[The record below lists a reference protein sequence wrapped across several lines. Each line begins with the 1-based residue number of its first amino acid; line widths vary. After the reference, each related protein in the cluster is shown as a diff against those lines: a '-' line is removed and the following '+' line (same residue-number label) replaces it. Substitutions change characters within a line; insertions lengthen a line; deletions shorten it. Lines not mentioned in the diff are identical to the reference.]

1 VSAGPTRRL
10 RLIRASVGGYL
21 NRMSSAEWYRGVVAG
36 TGRGPV
42 AWAARAALWWAR
54 LPYAAGVGVRNW
66 RFDRDPKRAARVAV
80 PVVCVGNLTL
90 GGTGK
95 TVAAEYVAGFYREL
109 GRQVVLVS
117 RGYGSDGG
125 PNDEAMVLEEN
136 LPDVPHLQGADRLAV
151 AGAAVEELEAD
162 VIVLDDGFQHRRLHR
177 DLDVVLLD
185 ATRPVTR
192 EYLFPR
198 GVLREP
204 VNSLRRAGFVLFTR
218 CDQAERLDEQRAW
231 LAKAFPHLQ
240 HATTAHAP
248 ISLIGPDGAEDLG
261 QLAGKC
267 VAVFSGIG
275 HPPAFVRT
283 VRQLGATVAATRE
296 FPDHHPYTRDD
307 VDDLSRWAA
316 ALPSEVD
323 TVLTTQKD
331 WVKLRVGELGGRR
344 LRAVRVGLK
353 VIEGEEAFQA
363 TLGAVLGDQTTEAS
377 E

>member
-1 VSAGPTRRL
+1 
-10 RLIRASVGGYL
+10 
-21 NRMSSAEWYRGVVAG
+21 MSSAEWYRGVIGG
-36 TGRGPV
+36 TRRGPV

-54 LPYAAGVGVRNW
+54 MPYAAGVGVRNW
-66 RFDRDPKRAARVAV
+66 RFDRDPHRAARVPV

-95 TVAAEYVAGFYREL
+95 TVAAEYVAGVYRDL
-109 GRQVVLVS
+109 GRQVALVS
-117 RGYGSDGG
+117 RGYSGTDGG

-136 LPDVPHLQGADRLAV
+136 LPDVPHLQGADRVAV
-151 AGAAVEELEAD
+151 ANAAVEELEAD

-185 ATRPVTR
+185 ATRPITR

-204 VNSLRRAGFVLFTR
+204 VSSLKRAGFVLFTR
-218 CDQAERLDEQRAW
+218 CDQADNLDEQREW
-231 LAKAFPHLQ
+231 LAKAFPQLP
-240 HATTAHAP
+240 HATTVHSP
-248 ISLIGPDGAEDLG
+248 VGLIGPDGMVLIEVS
-261 QLAGKC
+261 GKS

-275 HPPAFVRT
+275 HPPAFVNT
-283 VRQLGATVAATRE
+283 VRQLGATVTASRE

-307 VDDLSRWAA
+307 VDDLTRWAA
-316 ALPSEVD
+316 ALPSEVE

-353 VIEGEEAFQA
+353 VLEGEEAFQQK
-363 TLGAVLGDQTTEAS
+363 LRAVLGEQTAEAS

>member
-1 VSAGPTRRL
+1 
-10 RLIRASVGGYL
+10 
-21 NRMSSAEWYRGVVAG
+21 MSSAEWYRGVIGG
-36 TGRGPV
+36 TRRGPV
-42 AWAARAALWWAR
+42 AWATRAALWWAR

-66 RFDRDPKRAARVAV
+66 RYDRDPQRAARVPV

-95 TVAAEYVAGFYREL
+95 TVAAEYVAGYYREL

-117 RGYGSDGG
+117 RGYGGTDGG

-136 LPDVPHLQGADRLAV
+136 LPDVPHLQGVDRTAV
-151 AGAAVEELEAD
+151 ATAAVEELEAD

-204 VNSLRRAGFVLFTR
+204 VASLKRAGFVLFTR
-218 CDQAERLDEQRAW
+218 CDQAERVDEQRAW
-231 LAKAFPHLQ
+231 LTNAFPHLP

-248 ISLIGPDGAEDLG
+248 VSLIGPDGAEDLES
-261 QLAGKC
+261 LAGKA

-275 HPPAFVRT
+275 HPPAFVQT
-283 VRQLGATVAATRE
+283 VGQLGAMVVASRE
-296 FPDHHPYTRDD
+296 FPDHHPYTRAD
-307 VDDLSRWAA
+307 VDDLTRWAA
-316 ALPSEVD
+316 GLPSEVG
-323 TVLTTQKD
+323 TILTTQKD
-331 WVKLRVGELGGRR
+331 WVKLRIGEMGGRN
-344 LRAVRVGLK
+344 LRAVRVGLR
-353 VIEGEEAFQA
+353 VLAGEEVFRQK
-363 TLGAVLGDQTTEAS
+363 LQSVLGEQATEAS

>member
-1 VSAGPTRRL
+1 
-10 RLIRASVGGYL
+10 
-21 NRMSSAEWYRGVVAG
+21 MSSAEWYHGVIWG
-36 TGRGPV
+36 TRRGPV

-66 RFDRDPKRAARVAV
+66 RFDRHPERAARVPV

-95 TVAAEYVAGFYREL
+95 TVAAEYVTAFYREL
-109 GRQVVLVS
+109 GRQVALVS
-117 RGYGSDGG
+117 RGYGGTDGG

-136 LPDVPHLQGADRLAV
+136 LPDVPHLQGADRVVV
-151 AGAAVEELEAD
+151 ASAAVEELEAD

-185 ATRPVTR
+185 ATRPITR

-198 GVLREP
+198 GTLREP
-204 VNSLRRAGFVLFTR
+204 VGSLKRAGFVLFTR
-218 CDQAERLDEQRAW
+218 CDQADNLDEQRAW

-248 ISLIGPDGAEDLG
+248 VGLIGPDGMEPIEVS
-261 QLAGKC
+261 GKS

-283 VRQLGATVAATRE
+283 VRQLGANVLAGRE

-307 VDDLSRWAA
+307 VDDLNRWAA
-316 ALPSEVD
+316 ALPGEVE

-331 WVKLRVGELGGRR
+331 WVKLRVGELGGRQ

-353 VIEGEEAFQA
+353 VIDGEEAFQQK
-363 TLGAVLGDQTTEAS
+363 LRAVLGDQATEAS